1 MTAVNKIFFKL
12 MDSFKPLK
20 MTMIAIGLIV
30 IVVFSLCTSLLAYNF
45 QVLNG
50 AKIELQSI

>member
-1 MTAVNKIFFKL
+1 